1 MILESI
7 SSFKLHVGCL
17 ICVTVCVCVCVH
29 LHKLFILPELIFYQC
44 TLTLTFF
51 VSFLNYIFFLLK
63 IYLVYFI

>member
-1 MILESI
+1 MVLESI

-17 ICVTVCVCVCVH
+17 ICVTVCVH

-51 VSFLNYIFFLLK
+51 VSFLNYIFFFLLK
-63 IYLVYFI
+63 I